1 MSDGGRASGG
11 VQVKPRRPL
20 ATCDDVVGG
29 LWWSAGDGGEP
40 TPPAKSSVRHVGQ
53 GTLGM

>member
-1 MSDGGRASGG
+1 MAEYPAACRRSRDGPA
-11 VQVKPRRPL
+11 

-40 TPPAKSSVRHVGQ
+40 ALPAKSVRHVGR

>member
-29 LWWSAGDGGEP
+29 LWWSAGDGSEP
-40 TPPAKSSVRHVGQ
+40 TPLAKSVRHVGQ
-53 GTLGM
+53 GTLVM

>member
-1 MSDGGRASGG
+1 MQA
-11 VQVKPRRPL
+11 KPRRPL

-29 LWWSAGDGGEP
+29 LWWSAGDGSEP
-40 TPPAKSSVRHVGQ
+40 PLAMSVRHVGQ